1 MTRAIVWFRRDLSL
15 DDNLAWSSATT
26 DHREVIPVYVLD
38 PRLLD
43 AAGPFRRRQLLAS
56 VAALA
61 DEIRAAR
68 GQLTVVVGDPVVEI
82 PRLGRENGVQ
92 RVDWNDDV
100 TAYARSRD
108 TAVSDALSASG
119 IAVQREWSTLGQPPG
134 TILTAAGSVPR
145 VFSRFHQQWSALEL
159 PEPAR
164 SGSARVLSVPGAI
177 LPAPDAAPPHR
188 AGSDAA
194 RARLADFLEG
204 ADAYDHGRDLVFRDA
219 TSHLSSDLHFGAIF
233 PRAVVRAV
241 GRATPGRRAFTRQ
254 LAWRDWYAHLF
265 AERPE
270 LVDHAQRPAFD
281 DIEWRDDAIGVAAW
295 KAGRTGFPIVDAAI
309 RELSSTGWMHNRLRL
324 ITASFLVKDLLV
336 DWRIGERHFRRLLV
350 DGDVAQNAG
359 NWQWVAGTGPD
370 AAPYF
375 RVFNPLTQ
383 ARRFDPE
390 GEYVRRWLPELR
402 GLPGGSIHAP
412 WELGPLELAGAG
424 VVLGD
429 NYPAPIVEHAAA
441 RVARAGCIRGG
452 RGKRYEIGR
461 GDPNPSGNHSESSG
475 CDRRR
480 RGAAGGNVDSRR
492 VRRRPRVGGD
502 AVPPR
507 QRSARRVVGVP
518 PSADATRQ
526 LRRCTCRRRR
536 DRSPHAIGGSRSR
549 RWPGA

>member
-15 DDNLAWSSATT
+15 DDNLAWTSATT
-26 DHREVIPVYVLD
+26 DHREVLPAYVLD

-56 VAALA
+56 LAAFA
-61 DEIRAAR
+61 DEICATGGR
-68 GQLTVVVGDPVVEI
+68 LTVAVGDPAVEI
-82 PRLGRENGVQ
+82 PRLARANDVRRVVWNG
-92 RVDWNDDV
+92 DV

-108 TAVSDALSASG
+108 TAVSDALSESG
-119 IAVQREWSTLGQPPG
+119 IATEREWSTLVQPPG

-145 VFSRFHQQWSALEL
+145 VFSRFHERWSALEL
-159 PEPAR
+159 AEAAPA
-164 SGSARVLSVPGAI
+164 GSASVLSVPGVA
-177 LPAPDAAPPHR
+177 LPAPDAAPPQR

-194 RARLADFLEG
+194 RARLTEFLDRADE
-204 ADAYDHGRDLVFRDA
+204 YDHARDLVYRDA
-219 TSHLSSDLHFGAIF
+219 TSQLSSDLHFGAIS

-265 AERPE
+265 AARPE
-270 LVDHAQRPAFD
+270 LVDHSQQPAYD
-281 DIEWRDDAIGVAAW
+281 QIEWRDDPIGVDAW
-295 KAGRTGFPIVDAAI
+295 KAGRTGFPIVDAAM
-309 RELSSTGWMHNRLRL
+309 RELAATGWMHNRLRL

-350 DGDVAQNAG
+350 DGDVSQNAG

-402 GLPGGSIHAP
+402 DLPGGTIHAP
-412 WELGPLELAGAG
+412 SALGPLELARAR

-429 NYPAPIVEHAAA
+429 NYPAPIVDHAAA
-441 RVARAGCIRGG
+441 RVRAL
-452 RGKRYEIGR
+452 
-461 GDPNPSGNHSESSG
+461 
-475 CDRRR
+475 
-480 RGAAGGNVDSRR
+480 AAYA
-492 VRRRPRVGGD
+492 
-502 AVPPR
+502 AV
-507 QRSARRVVGVP
+507 AG
-518 PSADATRQ
+518 T
-526 LRRCTCRRRR
+526 
-536 DRSPHAIGGSRSR
+536 
-549 RWPGA
+549 